1 MIVYKVIHTR
11 VGDRVGDHGE
21 FVEFCSEFE
30 SFGQAFYWA
39 TELTKQE
46 LPTRWEFDFVKAP
59 KQYEFMF

>member
-1 MIVYKVIHTR
+1 MIVYKVFHTR
-11 VGDRVGDHGE
+11 VGDCGE
-21 FVEFCSEFE
+21 LMEFCSEFE

-46 LPTRWEFDFVKAP
+46 LPVRWEFDYVKSP